1 MILASPH
8 IQKNYNVSANELRGY
23 GILILTRFSCW
34 FFEKIF
40 EVSMMGRSLLLAEV
54 INKDLIVA
62 TAHFES
68 LNNAKCRE
76 SQMNETFDIIK
87 RSGIKNSIVVGD
99 YNFCSSWTSEES
111 VLK

>member
-54 INKDLIVA
+54 L
-62 TAHFES
+62 
-68 LNNAKCRE
+68 
-76 SQMNETFDIIK
+76 
-87 RSGIKNSIVVGD
+87 
-99 YNFCSSWTSEES
+99 
-111 VLK
+111 